1 MYLSAQISYYP
12 LTDDYKAPVKDIV
25 KRLELSGLEVHAN
38 RMSTQIFGEFEDVMS
53 AFSEIMKWSF
63 ETYGKAVF
71 VLSIPIIEIR
81 GFYGAQMVRGLPVL
95 AWLSPSYTS
104 GP

>member
-71 VLSIPIIEIR
+71 VVNFMEGDRRPRS
-81 GFYGAQMVRGLPVL
+81 
-95 AWLSPSYTS
+95 
-104 GP
+104 